1 MPELDSGAIPMRK
14 VMVRTCPLGLTKH
27 QREGLRFRV
36 GAKASFKANAAPLFF
51 ATGLN
56 ASTDLTAAAK

>member
-1 MPELDSGAIPMRK
+1 MRK